1 MAKKKE
7 KDIIEN
13 IVNTNIRL
21 NKVNAEKFP
30 DVSADTDI
38 NVRTKEIFKYEIVS
52 VENNIAV
59 IKFIS
64 QIGFD
69 PQIFFNIELEL
80 IGEFYFK
87 EAITK
92 EKVEKNIKSI
102 LNFMANRVSFIV
114 SFITREIL
122 DQPYIIPPI
131 VEKVSNE

>member
-59 IKFIS
+59 IKLIS

>member
-59 IKFIS
+59 IKLIS

-102 LNFMANRVSFIV
+102 LNFMANRVSFI
-114 SFITREIL
+114 TREIL